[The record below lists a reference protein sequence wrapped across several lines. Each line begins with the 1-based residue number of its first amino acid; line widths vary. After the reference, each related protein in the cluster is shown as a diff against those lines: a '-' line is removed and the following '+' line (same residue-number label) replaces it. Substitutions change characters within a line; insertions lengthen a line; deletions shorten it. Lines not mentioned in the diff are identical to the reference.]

1 MGSKELVNTGDVTYE
16 SPLEQRVSD
25 AIIEVFRRNIIT
37 ELLASPREL
46 DRAAPAKAN
55 DELGN
60 LTEDS
65 SPFAW
70 SLVPH
75 GLTING
81 NDLVGKGAFGCV
93 EEGMWLGAAVA
104 VKKLEIK
111 GPGEVQVFFEEA
123 NICKGQLDTYLKKE
137 PHYSQVWGLLY
148 DAALGLQW
156 LHFRG
161 IIHADLKCNNIVV
174 TASGRA
180 KLIDFGL
187 SRVRT
192 CRGFRSG
199 DALPWKAPECLIRG
213 SESSFASD
221 VYSFGMCVVEAVSG
235 DFPWGKTR
243 VGSYYVKQG
252 QLPQRPDSFSMIQW
266 ELVKRKCCFKPE
278 ERLQL
283 ADAVKVLGFFAQ
295 HSQYVND
302 QGIQEMLAK
311 WEGDPLAEM
320 NHQHPIPS
328 TA

>member
-123 NICKGQLDTYLKKE
+123 NIWYCT
-137 PHYSQVWGLLY
+137 V
-148 DAALGLQW
+148 
-156 LHFRG
+156 
-161 IIHADLKCNNIVV
+161 
-174 TASGRA
+174 
-180 KLIDFGL
+180 
-187 SRVRT
+187 
-192 CRGFRSG
+192 
-199 DALPWKAPECLIRG
+199 
-213 SESSFASD
+213 
-221 VYSFGMCVVEAVSG
+221 
-235 DFPWGKTR
+235 
-243 VGSYYVKQG
+243 
-252 QLPQRPDSFSMIQW
+252 
-266 ELVKRKCCFKPE
+266 
-278 ERLQL
+278 
-283 ADAVKVLGFFAQ
+283 
-295 HSQYVND
+295 
-302 QGIQEMLAK
+302 
-311 WEGDPLAEM
+311 
-320 NHQHPIPS
+320 
-328 TA
+328 